1 MQGVKKGTIEFLGLS
16 FLSVFNDNY
25 RPTTHCLAT
34 VYKPEA
40 HKSIDQ
46 IITIGQSNLTKSA
59 SRGPIP
65 QLGVTPGG
73 RNLHH

>member
-1 MQGVKKGTIEFLGLS
+1 MQGVKKGAIEFLGLS

-46 IITIGQSNLTKSA
+46 IITIGQL
-59 SRGPIP
+59 I
-65 QLGVTPGG
+65 
-73 RNLHH
+73 